1 MIRRSCINIVLAA
14 IFGVLSAV
22 QVFAQASAQTPE
34 GLQAKPVTATA
45 TIEAIDRSTR
55 QITLKNQKGELAM
68 IVAGPEVKRFDELKV
83 GDTVSAT
90 YYESVAVNVRRPGD
104 PGPNPGGAAV
114 TPGAGPKPGATAAV
128 QQSVTVTVQ
137 AIDKPNQSVTVKRAD
152 GSILSFRVQNPK
164 NLEIAKVGDTVD
176 ITYTVAVLVEVAP
189 AKK

>member
-1 MIRRSCINIVLAA
+1 MIRRSQIYVVLAA
-14 IFGVLSAV
+14 IIVVLSAGHL
-22 QVFAQASAQTPE
+22 AQASAQTPA
-34 GLQAKPVTATA
+34 GVQAKPITATA
-45 TIEAIDRSTR
+45 TIEAIDRATR
-55 QITLKNQKGELAM
+55 QITLKNQKGEVTT

-128 QQSVTVTVQ
+128 QQSVTVVVQ
-137 AIDKPNQSVTVKRAD
+137 SIDKPNQSVTVKRTD
-152 GSILSFRVQNPK
+152 GSIVSFRVQNPK
-164 NLEIAKVGDTVD
+164 YLDMAKAGDTVD
-176 ITYTVAVLVEVAP
+176 ITYTQAVLVEVVP